1 MSRDLGENIYLQTGD
16 VIAVLQDPYRI
27 TVLGATNANAAVDF
41 GDDGLTVAEAIGRVS
56 GLNDY
61 RADPRGVF
69 VFRRAERTRADLN
82 DSERTLPTIY
92 RIDVRDAQGMMLAQN
107 FRLRDKDMLY
117 VSNAPSVQLQK
128 VLNMFSST
136 VNSVGST
143 VTSANTIK

>member
-1 MSRDLGENIYLQTGD
+1 MDKQ
-16 VIAVLQDPYRI
+16 VLKPQVI

-69 VFRRAERTRADLN
+69 VFRRAERATADVN
-82 DSERTLPTIY
+82 DPERTLPTVY
-92 RIDVRDAQGMMLAQN
+92 RIDVRDTQGMMLAQN
-107 FRLRDKDMLY
+107 FHLRDKDMLY

-128 VLNMFSST
+128 VLNMFNST
-136 VNSVGST
+136 INSAAST
-143 VTSANTIK
+143 VTSVNTIK